1 LDIQKAFPMS
11 DLALF
16 TERQSFRQ
24 WWLWVI
30 LIGING
36 LFLFAV
42 IVQIGTGR
50 PVGDK
55 PASDMGL
62 LVMLA
67 LSLVITGIF
76 TRFRLETRISREAV
90 RIRFS
95 PLHRSWRVYPWTD
108 IREARIRSYSPIREY
123 GGWGIRYGLGGRG
136 MAYNVAGN
144 QGLQLVFNNGRRL
157 LIGTGKA
164 EELALVLEKLQRDRE
179 NISED
184 GRVG

>member
-1 LDIQKAFPMS
+1 MS

-24 WWLWVI
+24 WWLWAI
-30 LIGING
+30 LFGING
-36 LFLFAV
+36 LFLFTV
-42 IVQIGTGR
+42 SVQIGTGR

-55 PASDMGL
+55 PVSDPGL
-62 LVMLA
+62 LVMFA
-67 LSLVITGIF
+67 LSLVFTGIF
-76 TRFRLETRISREAV
+76 ILFRLETRISREAV

-95 PLHRSWRVYPWTD
+95 PLHRSWRVYLWTD

-136 MAYNVAGN
+136 MAYNVSGRE
-144 QGLQLVFNNGRRL
+144 GLQLVFHNGKKL
-157 LIGTGKA
+157 LIGTAKG

-179 NISED
+179 NRGVE
-184 GRVG
+184 GRVA